1 MYPYM
6 VWPSMRVFL
15 TGGAGGTGSAGG
27 AGGGSCRAAL
37 PPFRRTTPVPPAPAL
52 PALPPD
58 LGNAAAAGPRHI
70 CLFSAS
76 QAEGGSGENW
86 RGERGWPAPAS
97 PAPPRPRP
105 VNPSPFPR
113 SSRRADRRRRAGA
126 APLPQIGCGRR
137 DAALSPAYA
146 PRYGDPAADIRDF
159 FCTDTILRAK
169 SPRGPSGHVF
179 MAASQH
185 AIASACLPSAAS
197 IVDLVT

>member
-70 CLFSAS
+70 CLFLA
-76 QAEGGSGENW
+76 AGAGGGGGENW
-86 RGERGWPAPAS
+86 RVKRGWPPPAS
-97 PAPPRPRP
+97 PAP
-105 VNPSPFPR
+105 
-113 SSRRADRRRRAGA
+113 
-126 APLPQIGCGRR
+126 
-137 DAALSPAYA
+137 A

-159 FCTDTILRAK
+159 FCTDTILRSK

-197 IVDLVT
+197 VVDLTT

>member
-1 MYPYM
+1 M
-6 VWPSMRVFL
+6 
-15 TGGAGGTGSAGG
+15 AGGEG
-27 AGGGSCRAAL
+27 
-37 PPFRRTTPVPPAPAL
+37 PAPARV
-52 PALPPD
+52 
-58 LGNAAAAGPRHI
+58 PR
-70 CLFSAS
+70 A
-76 QAEGGSGENW
+76 
-86 RGERGWPAPAS
+86 PAPA
-97 PAPPRPRP
+97 PRESLPL
-105 VNPSPFPR
+105 PR
-113 SSRRADRRRRAGA
+113 SSRRADRHRRGGGGGGA

-185 AIASACLPSAAS
+185 AIASACLPSDAS